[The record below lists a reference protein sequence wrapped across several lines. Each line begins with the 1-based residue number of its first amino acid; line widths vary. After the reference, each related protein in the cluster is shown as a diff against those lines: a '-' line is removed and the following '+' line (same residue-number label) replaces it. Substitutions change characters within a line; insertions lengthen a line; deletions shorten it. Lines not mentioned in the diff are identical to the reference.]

1 MHISTK
7 NWGKAFTLV
16 HDTKISN
23 DIKWFCYTI
32 LYRTAWTNVKQAK
45 GSDNQEDRWCT
56 ICGSCVDQTI
66 LHKYFEC
73 PIVKQLM
80 LDLQNFLSINFD
92 LKFNVNRDTIL
103 FHQIEAKTYIDKL
116 RMVAL
121 IAAAKFSIW
130 RLSLSDSDENLHR
143 NIIWI
148 KACVYFE
155 LIADTYIRVQNDI
168 DFWFKVKNALSEW
181 VPSRHPNTCNRQRP
195 MYQSLAGTLTGNLD
209 MGLVQ
214 TNNRLQDQTHSL

>member
-1 MHISTK
+1 MPISVK

-16 HDTKISN
+16 HDTKIST

-32 LYRTAWTNVKQAK
+32 LYRIAWTNVKQSY
-45 GSDNQEDRWCT
+45 GSENQEDRWCT

-66 LHKYFEC
+66 LHKYCEC

-80 LDLQNFLSINFD
+80 LDLQNFTAINFG
-92 LKFNVNRDTIL
+92 LKFNAVRDTIL

-130 RLSLSDSDENLHR
+130 RLALSDSNENLHR

-155 LIADTYIRVQNDI
+155 LIADT
-168 DFWFKVKNALSEW
+168 
-181 VPSRHPNTCNRQRP
+181 
-195 MYQSLAGTLTGNLD
+195 
-209 MGLVQ
+209 
-214 TNNRLQDQTHSL
+214 